1 MVIVHRGSGRDQL
14 CGVMAALTSCAVKQF
29 PYRVGQW
36 TGTGTDYCE
45 FKTVEINVYM
55 FVFNYIG
62 LCGLFSNAQGHVY
75 GRTIS

>member
-14 CGVMAALTSCAVKQF
+14 CGVMAALTSCGVKQF
-29 PYRVGQW
+29 SYRVGQC
-36 TGTGTDYCE
+36 TGTDYCE

-75 GRTIS
+75 GLTIS